1 MSEYINSLK
10 EKFPLQIIY
19 LFNFSGSHQGPG
31 ESAVPSNHAK
41 QFSLDVT
48 IADSTQGQV
57 CNKIF
62 LFT

>member
-19 LFNFSGSHQGPG
+19 LFKFSELPQGPG
-31 ESAVPSNHAK
+31 ESSVPSNHAK

-57 CNKIF
+57 CN
-62 LFT
+62 